1 MTALHSRNV
10 GTTARLSRV
19 LGMRLD
25 LYIIPY
31 KSNAMRTINFSD
43 ARSNL
48 KDVLDRV
55 VEDAD
60 VTIITRRDADD
71 VVVMSLS
78 EWNSWKET
86 EYLLASP
93 ANARHLREVA
103 RGARCWPEASTASC
117 IEPRSAPLRC
127 SEPQAAY
134 RAKTQTASA
143 PSPRKRGKK
152 RG

>member
-1 MTALHSRNV
+1 
-10 GTTARLSRV
+10 
-19 LGMRLD
+19 
-25 LYIIPY
+25 
-31 KSNAMRTINFSD
+31 MRTVNFSD
-43 ARSNL
+43 ARNNL

-55 VEDAD
+55 VADSD

-93 ANARHLREVA
+93 ANARHLRESLA
-103 RGARCWPEASTASC
+103 QLNEGRKAYHELIEAERVLRVR
-117 IEPRSAPLRC
+117 EPRAT
-127 SEPQAAY
+127 Y
-134 RAKTQTASA
+134 RSKVKKKVAASA
-143 PSPRKRGKK
+143 SRPRGKK